1 MILTINDFSKVANV
15 QDWNLDD
22 WDAQKSTI
30 PWDYTIEFDPI
41 VSSDILES
49 ISDGREIH
57 YDQRTIYV
65 QEWIGNTMIVRPQII
80 FVQQLLPL
88 PSDPSAQTTA
98 T

>member
-1 MILTINDFSKVANV
+1 MILTINDIAKVASV
-15 QDWNLDD
+15 QNWDQEG

-41 VSSDILES
+41 VDSATLEN
-49 ISDGREIH
+49 ISNGREIH

-65 QEWIGNTMIVRPQII
+65 TEWIGSTMIVRPQII

-88 PSDPSAQTTA
+88 ASDPNTPTS
-98 T
+98 